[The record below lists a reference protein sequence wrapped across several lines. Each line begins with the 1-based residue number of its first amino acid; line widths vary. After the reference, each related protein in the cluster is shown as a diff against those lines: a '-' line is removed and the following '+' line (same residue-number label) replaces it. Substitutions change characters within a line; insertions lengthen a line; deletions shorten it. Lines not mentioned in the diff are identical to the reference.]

1 MTAATGANGAGTV
14 DLESVTKRFGSVV
27 AVDDLTL
34 HIEAGEF
41 LSLLGPSGC
50 GKTTTLRMLAGFE
63 DPDAGVVRL
72 SGRDI
77 TRVPAYRRDVNTVF
91 QHYALF
97 PHMSVAENVAY
108 GLRQKGVDK
117 GDVRRR
123 VGDALEMVKMTR
135 YARRKPRQLS
145 GGQQQRVA
153 LARALVNRPAVLLL
167 DEPLGALDRKLRQE
181 MQIELKLIQTSV
193 GTTFVYVT
201 HDQEEALS
209 MSDRIAVML
218 DGRIEQLGTPEEV
231 YDRPASAFVA
241 GFIGQ
246 QNFLVGTATADGSG
260 LEADGC
266 RVAAGRVAADVAAGQ
281 AAIAAVRPEYVQVAD
296 TDPGAA
302 TNVLKGTLA
311 GTAHLGELVQY
322 VVTTPAGAEVISR
335 QPRASAPRLAVGEP
349 VWCSW
354 DAADAHLFGAGQ
366 RHLVLPDPGEPSPT
380 TEPTAAPA

>member
-1 MTAATGANGAGTV
+1 
-14 DLESVTKRFGSVV
+14 
-27 AVDDLTL
+27 
-34 HIEAGEF
+34 
-41 LSLLGPSGC
+41 
-50 GKTTTLRMLAGFE
+50 MLAGFE
-63 DPDAGVVRL
+63 EPDAGRIRL
-72 SGRDI
+72 SGHEI
-77 TRVPAYRRDVNTVF
+77 SGVPAYRRDVNTVF

-97 PHMSVAENVAY
+97 PHMTVAENVAY
-108 GLRQKGVDK
+108 GLRQKRVEK
-117 GDVRRR
+117 SEVRRR

-135 YARRKPRQLS
+135 YAKRKPRQLS

-218 DGRIEQLGTPEEV
+218 DGRVEQLATPEEV

-246 QNFLVGTATADGSG
+246 QNFLVGTATADGRG
-260 LEADGC
+260 LDADGC
-266 RVAAGRVAADVAAGQ
+266 RVAADRVAADVAAGRE
-281 AAIAAVRPEYVQVAD
+281 AIAAVRPEYVEVAD
-296 TDPGAA
+296 TDPATS
-302 TNVLKGTLA
+302 TNVLRGTLA

-335 QPRASAPRLAVGEP
+335 QPRARAPRLVPGEP

-354 DAADAHLFGAGQ
+354 RSADVHLFGAAQ
-366 RHLVLPDPGEPSPT
+366 RHLVLPEAGEPSPA
-380 TEPTAAPA
+380 TEPSAAPG